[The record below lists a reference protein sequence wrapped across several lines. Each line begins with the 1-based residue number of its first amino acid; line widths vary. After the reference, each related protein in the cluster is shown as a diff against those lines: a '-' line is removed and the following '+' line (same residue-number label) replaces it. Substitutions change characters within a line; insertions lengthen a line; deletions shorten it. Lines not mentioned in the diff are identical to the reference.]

1 MSEPLTCGPVTI
13 PASDLDW
20 TAVRA
25 SGPGGQNV
33 NKVASKIVLRFDLKG
48 TRALDEETKARL
60 TRIAGS
66 RVDKDGALI
75 VTSQKT
81 RDQPLN
87 LIDARAKLASLIL
100 QALVRETPRR
110 PTKPTRSSKRRR
122 LDEKRKHSEKKSQ
135 RRDYD

>member
-1 MSEPLTCGPVTI
+1 LSEPLTCGPVTI